1 MEKSEVTNQLNLVG
15 DTYKLL
21 ENSFC
26 RTLIKQSTRNVNM
39 KTRRDES
46 SVYQLMKNQLF
57 KSADCLKRQGIET
70 KRPCRCGIAHYL
82 LGKLRIKELYY
93 YSFDKDTDGKN
104 LELIQMNTDGFY
116 LGLSIEIHDHFGK
129 SDKNV

>member
-1 MEKSEVTNQLNLVG
+1 
-15 DTYKLL
+15 
-21 ENSFC
+21 
-26 RTLIKQSTRNVNM
+26 M
-39 KTRRDES
+39 KTRRYES

-129 SDKNV
+129 SDENV